1 MNDLHEIITEPN
13 SARPAQ
19 HAAVKHRPSMR
30 RLLARGAVAVTAI
43 ATLGALTGPAAHADV
58 WAGSGYATTGV
69 RCESSNL
76 TLSTLVTPIG
86 LDGTVFI
93 KPTIYK
99 WNATS
104 RQWVVATSFAWKQV
118 WSYVNIPFSGIPHGY
133 YYVRMDYAFGTS
145 SGWVYRSEWITD
157 YQSGAYLALA
167 NCAV

>member
-1 MNDLHEIITEPN
+1 MNELNEIAPGPG
-13 SARPAQ
+13 APRRMGHRPA
-19 HAAVKHRPSMR
+19 MR

-43 ATLGALTGPAAHADV
+43 VALGALTGPAAHADV

-76 TLSTLVTPIG
+76 TLTTLVVPVD

-99 WNATS
+99 WNPST
-104 RQWVVATSFAWKQV
+104 RQWAVITSFGWKQV
-118 WSYVNIPFSGIPHGY
+118 WSSVNIPFSGIPHGY

-145 SGWVYRSEWITD
+145 GGWVYRSEWITD